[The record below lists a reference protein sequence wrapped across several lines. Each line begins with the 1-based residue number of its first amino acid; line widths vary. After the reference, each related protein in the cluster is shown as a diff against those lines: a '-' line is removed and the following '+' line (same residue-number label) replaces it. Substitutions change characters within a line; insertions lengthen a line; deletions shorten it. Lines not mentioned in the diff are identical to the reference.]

1 MNHTNELEYTLANG
15 QIVTIHYEAE
25 YEVVDDGI
33 GTYEYWGARGNDI
46 QLNNECQ
53 DISVISVDNEEGDD
67 IHDGLSILEKKM
79 VKQAAFDHAEK
90 NAPEVEDCNDEPD
103 PDDQRDYDRD
113 RHYYDS

>member
-15 QIVTIHYEAE
+15 QVVTIHYEAE

-33 GTYEYWGARGNDI
+33 GSYEYWGARGNDI

-53 DISVISVDNEEGDD
+53 DISVISVDNEDGDD

-79 VKQAAFDHAEK
+79 VKQAAFDHAEA
-90 NAPEVEDCNDEPD
+90 NPPPLEEEPD
-103 PDDQRDYDRD
+103 YDDDRGRD
-113 RHYYDS
+113 YYDS